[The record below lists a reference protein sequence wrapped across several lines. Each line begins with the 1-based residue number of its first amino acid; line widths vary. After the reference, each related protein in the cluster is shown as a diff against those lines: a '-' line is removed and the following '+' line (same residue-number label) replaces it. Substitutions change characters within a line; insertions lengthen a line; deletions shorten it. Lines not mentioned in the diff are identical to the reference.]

1 LKKIDLY
8 IIKKF
13 IGTYLLSTTL
23 ILLIAI
29 VFDFSEKIDNFIDN
43 KAPFK
48 LVIKDYYLNFIVHY
62 GTLFSGLVT
71 FISVVFFTSRMS
83 QNSEIITIYNS
94 KISPKR
100 LFLPYI
106 ICSILIFI
114 PCYFSVN
121 FLIPETNKKRLD
133 FENKY
138 VKKTDVNRENNF
150 HKQVDQNTIIYINSY
165 DPKRN
170 RGYHFSLIKN
180 LPDSNKTIEKIL
192 YSKVIEWDTIS
203 NKWFVQYYILNEI
216 TDKSRALTDS
226 THSSK
231 RMYIDNLFYETPS
244 ELFQQKREIQSMST
258 NQISNKINT
267 EKNKGNH
274 DIKNLIIE
282 KNQRNAF
289 PFSIIILTILGFSIS
304 AKKRKGGIG
313 YKLSFGLLMC
323 FVYIFLIKF
332 SITLSLN
339 GTFNPLLAVWIPN
352 ILFFIL
358 SIITFKKMT

>member
-13 IGTYLLSTTL
+13 IGTYLLSISL

-43 KAPFK
+43 NAPIN
-48 LVIKDYYLNFIVHY
+48 LVIKDYYLNFIIHY

-71 FISVVFFTSRMS
+71 FVSVVFFTSRMS

-100 LFLPYI
+100 LFVPYI
-106 ICSILIFI
+106 ICSILIFL
-114 PCYFSVN
+114 PCFISIN
-121 FLIPETNKKRLD
+121 FLIPETNDKRLD

-138 VKKTDVNRENNF
+138 IKRTDVNRENNF

-180 LPDSNKTIEKIL
+180 NSISTKNIDKIL
-192 YSKVIEWDTIS
+192 YSKVVEWDSIQK
-203 NKWFVQYYILNEI
+203 KWFSQYYILNEFIEGRRVI
-216 TDKSRALTDS
+216 TDSIS
-226 THSSK
+226 SSK
-231 RMYIDNLFYETPS
+231 RMYIDELFTEDPK

-258 NQISNKINT
+258 NQISQKINI
-267 EKNKGNH
+267 EKEKGNY
-274 DIKNLIIE
+274 DLKNLVIE
-282 KNQRNAF
+282 KNQRIAF
-289 PFSIIILTILGFSIS
+289 PFSIIILTILAFSIS
-304 AKKRKGGIG
+304 SKKRKGGIG
-313 YKLSFGLLMC
+313 YKLSFGLLLC

-339 GTFNPLLAVWIPN
+339 GNFNPLLAVWIPN

-358 SIITFKKMT
+358 SVISFKKLA